1 MKSKN
6 KLGNVS
12 RGPHSL
18 VCKFGHSRYWNKDEV
33 VSFLTELG
41 LARDI
46 TVRDGNGEGEDEGG
60 MTWGQRGEGG
70 EAQRTPQRL
79 CQVM

>member
-1 MKSKN
+1 MKGKN

-18 VCKFGHSRYWNKDEV
+18 VCKFRHSCHWNKDKV
-33 VSFLTELG
+33 VSFLTGLG

-46 TVRDGNGEGEDEGG
+46 MVWDGDGEGEDEGG
-60 MTWGQRGEGG
+60 MTWEQRGEGG
-70 EAQRTPQRL
+70 EAQRTPKR
-79 CQVM
+79 